1 MRVDRSRF
9 NWGVFLIV
17 LGGVALA
24 YHQNAISSSVLLD
37 AWRFWPLI
45 VVGIGLKIV
54 LSRTPAAFVGGLVVA
69 VTVGVMAGSAFAV
82 GPSIGCAA
90 GASPGQQVAGQ
101 SGAFSGTSTV
111 ELDLKCGTADV
122 TTSTDGRW
130 HVGATNDGNHAPA
143 VNSSSNWLQ
152 VQSASADGW
161 RWDRGKDD
169 VQISIPQEAQLNL
182 TSKLDLVD
190 ARYNLASANITSAS
204 FTLNLGSVRIDLT
217 GAKVGDLSVS
227 TNLGAAFITLDGS
240 SDLAANLS
248 TSLGSI
254 EVCVPAELGVRV
266 ANSDSL
272 SSSDFGSLGMVR
284 SGNSWQTLNYDS
296 AAHKANLSVNT
307 SLSSLKLHNIGGC
320 K

>member
-1 MRVDRSRF
+1 M
-9 NWGVFLIV
+9 IV

-24 YHQNAISSSVLLD
+24 YHQNAVSSSVLLD
-37 AWRFWPLI
+37 AWRLWPL
-45 VVGIGLKIV
+45 VLVGVGLKVV
-54 LSRTPAAFVGGLVVA
+54 LSGTPAAFVGGLVVA

-82 GPSIGCAA
+82 GPSIGCGA

-101 SGAFSGTSTV
+101 SGSFDGTSTV

-190 ARYNLASANITSAS
+190 ARYHLASANITSAS

-296 AAHKANLSVNT
+296 AAHKANLSVMT